1 VSKEELEGVLHGH
14 VSQILHESGRGA
26 PLAAINLENGQ
37 TYYSVV
43 PEGVAEGQAVEIGG
57 KASADI
63 GNVLPL
69 RSVPEGTMIC
79 NIELSP
85 GDGGKIARSSGAYA
99 TVIAHA
105 PDGTMIKLPSGKTR
119 YLGNLCRATV
129 GILSAGGRTEKP
141 WMKAGTKMH
150 WMQAKGHKYHMT
162 RGVAM
167 VSASHPFGS
176 GKRGGRKVT
185 TVGRGA
191 PPGQKVGLIAARG
204 TGHKSARARRR
215 T

>member
-1 VSKEELEGVLHGH
+1 MSKEELEGVLHGH
-14 VSQILHESGRGA
+14 VVDILHEPGRGS
-26 PLAAINLENGQ
+26 PLASIKLENGQ
-37 TYYSVV
+37 IYYSVV
-43 PEGVAEGQAVEIGG
+43 PEGVAEGQTMEIGG

-69 RSVPEGTMIC
+69 GSVPEGTMVC

-85 GDGGKIARSSGAYA
+85 GDGGKIARSSGVYA

-105 PDGTMIKLPSGKTR
+105 PNGTMIKLPSGKTR
-119 YLGNLCRATV
+119 YLNDLCRATV
-129 GILSAGGRTEKP
+129 GVLSASGRTEKP
-141 WMKAGTKMH
+141 WMKAGTKTH

-167 VSASHPFGS
+167 VSASHPYGS
-176 GKRGGRKVT
+176 GKRGGRKTT

-191 PPGQKVGLIAARG
+191 PPGQKVGLIAARS
-204 TGHKSARARRR
+204 TGRKKRR